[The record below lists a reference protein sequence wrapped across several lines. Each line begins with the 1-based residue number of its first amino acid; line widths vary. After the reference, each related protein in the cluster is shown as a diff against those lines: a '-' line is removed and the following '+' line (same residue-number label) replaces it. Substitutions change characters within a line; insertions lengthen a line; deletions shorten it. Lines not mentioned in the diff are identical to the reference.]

1 MNNYKDLKRE
11 NQFKKKERESNKD
24 LERERE
30 RERKR
35 EREFHFRLSVTQF
48 KSIKSSLS
56 QTTVH
61 TPQQNPKIKREK
73 EREAKCKIP

>member
-24 LERERE
+24 LKRE

-35 EREFHFRLSVTQF
+35 ERV
-48 KSIKSSLS
+48 SIETFSNLI
-56 QTTVH
+56 QE
-61 TPQQNPKIKREK
+61 N
-73 EREAKCKIP
+73 